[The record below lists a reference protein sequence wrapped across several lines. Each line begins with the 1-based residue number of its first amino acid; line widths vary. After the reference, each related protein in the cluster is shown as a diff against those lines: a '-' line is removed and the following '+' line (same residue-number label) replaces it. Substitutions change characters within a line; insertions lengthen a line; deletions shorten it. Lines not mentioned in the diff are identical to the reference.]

1 MKHPVLTGWI
11 VRKALVGDYS
21 IATTTQN
28 NRRISMCRPGKANP
42 NYKNGWSRHAVR
54 RAWYDM
60 KRRCLNPDVQNYKY
74 YGGRGIT
81 VCSRWLTLENFWADM
96 RSSWRKGLSLDR
108 INNDGNYTPTN
119 CRWATHSQQIKNQRR
134 GARK

>member
-1 MKHPVLTGWI
+1 MIDHRGTK
-11 VRKALVGDYS
+11 
-21 IATTTQN
+21 
-28 NRRISMCRPGKANP
+28 NP
-42 NYKNGWSRHAVR
+42 NYKNGLSQHPVR

-74 YGGRGIT
+74 YGERGIK
-81 VCSRWLTLENFWADM
+81 VCSRWLCLENFWDDM

-119 CRWATHSQQIKNQRR
+119 CRWATHSQQIKNQRH
-134 GARK
+134 GKRK